1 MKKAIQRLLSFLG
14 IKIVRIGQD
23 NSEKPVINVSTG
35 ALLDHDTI
43 DDTYFTV
50 AATGKEVFGSNGFAD
65 DIPMLTMHQAVKYVL
80 RNEINGDIV
89 ECGVGNGGKMFM
101 AAWLCQHSGEK
112 EREMYLYDTFA
123 GMTEPGERDYKIKKG
138 RKLSSQRAMK
148 EFYNASKTDSGSTWC
163 CTPLRDVEDNMAK
176 TGYMQSLCHY
186 VEGDVLKTI
195 PSIRPTHIAVLRLD
209 TDFYD
214 STMHELSH
222 LYDLVVPGGVIIF
235 DDYGGWNG
243 QKTAVDEFFA
253 GIGIQPLLVR
263 TCWKERVYVKMQ

>member
-1 MKKAIQRLLSFLG
+1 MLSFLG

-35 ALLDHDTI
+35 TLLDRDII
-43 DDTYFTV
+43 DDTYFKV
-50 AATGKEVFGSNGFAD
+50 VATGKEVFGRNAFPD
-65 DIPMLTMHQAVKYVL
+65 DIPMLTMHQAVKYAL

-89 ECGVGNGGKMFM
+89 ECGVGNGCKMFM

-123 GMTEPGERDYKIKKG
+123 GLTEPGERDYKIKKG

-163 CTPLRDVEDNMAK
+163 YTSLRDVKDNIIEA
-176 TGYMQSLCHY
+176 GYMQRLFHY

-195 PSIRPTHIAVLRLD
+195 PSIRPTKIAVLRLD

-263 TCWKERVYVKMQ
+263 TCWKERVYVKTQ